1 MNPFLLVICVCMVLS
16 VPVQGALLAYKTW
29 VYSPA
34 DGVVCDKGLGKCYN
48 AAGFSPELTAQF
60 FDVERVELE
69 RLAPQ
74 ATASATVYLSNQVI
88 CHFSAQYCESEIVGK
103 GEYYQAVLFS
113 SSHL

>member
-29 VYSPA
+29 VYSPV

-48 AAGFSPELTAQF
+48 AAGFSSELTAQF
-60 FDVERVELE
+60 FDAERIELE

-74 ATASATVYLSNQVI
+74 ATASATVYLSIRLPAIFPRNT
-88 CHFSAQYCESEIVGK
+88 AN
-103 GEYYQAVLFS
+103 LR
-113 SSHL
+113 L